1 MKLLTVLARALLTG
15 SVLTAVALAPATGA
29 LASTPGQ
36 LDSGATLG
44 PGATLYSPSGNMAL
58 TMQTDGNLVLYAPGH
73 VAVWATGTSSAG
85 NGTIL
90 AEQSDGNLV
99 VIAPGN
105 HPVWASGT
113 SGHPGAV
120 LQVQDDGNT
129 VQYGSGHA
137 ALWST
142 NTSTGTSS
150 VASLAV
156 ANQGAT
162 ACGRNSLGGTGF
174 YTSCKPENW
183 CADFAMWVWA
193 HSGYNVSGLS
203 PAAYSFYKY
212 GKDRGTLHA
221 HPAVGDAVVYDVSG
235 TYASHVGIVT
245 GISNGLI
252 HTENG
257 NWGGSSTTTSS
268 VKPQDMPDSTTI
280 GTRTSFG
287 KTVSGFVSPVR

>member
-1 MKLLTVLARALLTG
+1 MKPSTALLRTLLTG
-15 SVLTAVALAPATGA
+15 SALTAMALAPATAA
-29 LASTPGQ
+29 LASAPGQ

-44 PGATLYSPSGNMAL
+44 SGATLYSPSGNMAL

-73 VAVWATGTSSAG
+73 VAIWATGTSNAG

-90 AEQSDGNLV
+90 AEQTDGNLV

-113 SGHPGAV
+113 SGHQGTV
-120 LQVQDDGNT
+120 LQVQDDGNS
-129 VQYGSGHA
+129 VQYASGHVSI
-137 ALWST
+137 WST
-142 NTSTGTSS
+142 GTSTGTSS
-150 VASLAV
+150 IASLAV
-156 ANQGAT
+156 ANQGNT
-162 ACGRNSLGGTGF
+162 ACGRNSKGGTGY

-183 CADFAMWVWA
+183 CADFAKWVWA
-193 HSGYNVSGLS
+193 QSGYNVTNLS
-203 PAAYSFYKY
+203 PAAYTFYRY
-212 GKDRGTLHA
+212 GTSHNTLHA
-221 HPAVGDAVVYDVSG
+221 HPVVGDAVVYDVSG
-235 TYASHVGIVT
+235 TTASHVGIVT

-257 NWGGSSTTTSS
+257 NWGGSSPTTSS
-268 VKPQDMPDSTTI
+268 VKLQDMPASATI

>member
-1 MKLLTVLARALLTG
+1 MKLRTAVVRALIAG
-15 SVLTAVALAPATGA
+15 SALLAIGLAPATA
-29 LASTPGQ
+29 AHASTPGQ

-73 VAVWATGTSSAG
+73 VAIWSTGTSNAG

-90 AEQSDGNLV
+90 AEQTDGNLV

-105 HPVWASGT
+105 RAVWASGT
-113 SGHPGAV
+113 SGHRGTV
-120 LQVQDDGNT
+120 LQVQDDGNM
-129 VQYGSGHA
+129 VQYASGHVGI
-137 ALWST
+137 W
-142 NTSTGTSS
+142 STGTSTGAS
-150 VASLAV
+150 SIASLAV
-156 ANQGAT
+156 ANRGVK
-162 ACGRNSLGGTGF
+162 ACGRNTAGGTGF

-183 CADFAMWVWA
+183 CSDFAMWVWA
-193 HSGYNVSGLS
+193 RSGYNVNNLS

-212 GKDRGTLHA
+212 GRDRGTLHA
-221 HPAVGDAVVYDVSG
+221 HPVVGDAVVYDVSG
-235 TYASHVGIVT
+235 TYASHVAIVT

-257 NWGGSSTTTSS
+257 NWGGTSVTTSS
-268 VKPQDMPDSTTI
+268 VKPQDLPANATI

-287 KTVSGFVSPVR
+287 KTVSGFISPVR